1 MLLHGCARKPSTL
14 IFHTFSVGIK
24 VTICESIVLNKDFLV
39 FIILLMAPLSGVGID
54 IYTPSLPAITHHFAV
69 KTSLVKLTLS
79 VYLLGLGLG
88 QFVFGI
94 LSDSFGRRR
103 LLLAGMMIYVL
114 ISAGIAMSFNIGMLL
129 TFRFLQGLTTGV
141 PAAIYRSIIMD
152 CFKGSSLKQITGNA
166 SAVWA
171 LGPIVAPLIGGY
183 LQHYFNWQANFY
195 FLCIYGFILLLLIY
209 FFLPETILECTPFI
223 FNIHAKNV
231 LQILRHRLFVM
242 IAITISLGSSVSVI
256 FNIVAPYMIQTILGH
271 TAVFYGHIALL
282 IGLAYFIG
290 CLSNNWVIKEFSLKN
305 VMLTGLITVNIGG
318 LISVLLA
325 IFYGMNWVTI
335 SFPILLIYLAYGWV
349 QPNGFIRAISLF
361 PGASGTVSS
370 LWGSL
375 ILVTS
380 SFICSLA
387 VLLET
392 HNSIPFSLAVFAL
405 GLIYLV
411 VNLLFIRPYFV
422 EEN

>member
-1 MLLHGCARKPSTL
+1 MT
-14 IFHTFSVGIK
+14 
-24 VTICESIVLNKDFLV
+24 
-39 FIILLMAPLSGVGID
+39 
-54 IYTPSLPAITHHFAV
+54 
-69 KTSLVKLTLS
+69 
-79 VYLLGLGLG
+79 
-88 QFVFGI
+88 
-94 LSDSFGRRR
+94 
-103 LLLAGMMIYVL
+103 IYVL
-114 ISAGIAMSFNIGMLL
+114 ISASIAMSFNIGMLL

-171 LGPIVAPLIGGY
+171 IGPIVAPLIGSY

-209 FFLPETILECTPFI
+209 FFLPETILEFTPLI
-223 FNIHAKNV
+223 FNIHARNV
-231 LQILRHRLFVM
+231 LQVLRHRLFVM
-242 IAITISLGSSVSVI
+242 IAITISLGSSVPII

-271 TAVFYGHIALL
+271 TAVFYGHIALF

-305 VMLTGLITVNIGG
+305 VILTGLIIVNIGG
-318 LISVLLA
+318 LLSVFLA

-335 SFPILLIYLAYGWV
+335 LFPILLIYLTYGWV

-361 PGASGTVSS
+361 PSASGTVSS

-387 VLLET
+387 VLLKT
-392 HNSIPFSLAVFAL
+392 HNLIPFSLAVFVL
-405 GLIYLV
+405 GLIYLT
-411 VNLLFIRPYFV
+411 VNLLYIRPYFS